1 MRKLFVSNLVSLDG
15 YIAGPNREIDWHNV
29 DGEYEA
35 YGVQMMNAC
44 GAILFG
50 RITYDLM
57 AGYWPT
63 ATGNNPEVTRQM
75 NVLEKYVFSNTLRS
89 VNWQN
94 AQVVKEPMGPFVQR
108 LKEEE
113 GQDIVILG
121 SGTIVSQLSELRL
134 IDEYRIFTV
143 PVLLGGGIPAFPP
156 SFKRAGLELVS
167 SREFS
172 EGNVLNTYWVK

>member
-1 MRKLFVSNLVSLDG
+1 MRKLFVSNLASLDG

-29 DGEYEA
+29 DGEYES
-35 YGVQMMNAC
+35 YGVKMMNSS

-57 AGYWPT
+57 AGYWPG
-63 ATGNNPEVTRQM
+63 ATDNNPEVTRQM
-75 NVLEKYVFSNTLRS
+75 NELPKYVFSNSLQS
-89 VNWQN
+89 VSWNN
-94 AQVVKEPMGPFVQR
+94 AHLVKEPMESFVR
-108 LKEEE
+108 KLKEED
-113 GQDIVILG
+113 GNDIVLLG
-121 SGTIVSQLSELRL
+121 SGTIVSQLTALRL

-156 SFKRAGLELVS
+156 GFGRTGLELVS

>member
-15 YIAGPNREIDWHNV
+15 YLAGPNREIDWHNV

-35 YGVQMMNAC
+35 YGVQMMNAA

-50 RITYDLM
+50 RITYELM

-63 ATGNNPEVTRQM
+63 VTDNNPEVTRQM
-75 NVLEKYVFSNTLRS
+75 NVLPKYVFSNTLE
-89 VNWQN
+89 
-94 AQVVKEPMGPFVQR
+94 QVAWDNTQLVKEPMASFVRR
-108 LKEEE
+108 LKAEE
-113 GQDIVILG
+113 GGDIVILG
-121 SGTIVSQLSELRL
+121 SGTIVSQLTALRL

-156 SFKRAGLELVS
+156 EFGRATLELVS

>member
-1 MRKLFVSNLVSLDG
+1 MRKVFVSNLASLDG
-15 YIAGPNREIDWHNV
+15 YIAGPDREIDWHNV

-35 YGVQMMNAC
+35 YGVKMMNAA

-50 RITYDLM
+50 RITYELM

-63 ATGNNPEVTRQM
+63 VTDNNPEVTRQM
-75 NVLEKYVFSNTLRS
+75 NVLPKYVFSNSLTGVDWSNTQL
-89 VNWQN
+89 
-94 AQVVKEPMGPFVQR
+94 VKEPIGPFVQR

-113 GQDIVILG
+113 GGDIVILG
-121 SGTIVSQLSELRL
+121 SGTIVSQLTALRL

-143 PVLLGGGIPAFPP
+143 PVLRGGIPAFPP
-156 SFKRAGLELVS
+156 SFPRLGLELVS